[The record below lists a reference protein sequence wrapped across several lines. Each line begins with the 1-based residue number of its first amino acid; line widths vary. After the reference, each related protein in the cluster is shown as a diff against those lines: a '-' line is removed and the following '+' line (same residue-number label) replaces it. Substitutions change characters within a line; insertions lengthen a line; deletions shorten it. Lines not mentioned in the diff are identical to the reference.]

1 MTTAQRAVECA
12 SGAAPAAAAAFG
24 LLSAQ
29 PADRAPTP
37 SQPLALVLPF
47 VLPFCATL
55 ELDTLS
61 LVDRESAALCEPEW
75 RLRVLDRF
83 GALRFA
89 TCAWRKC
96 FKLRAYLQRR
106 VIEHVTARVYLMN
119 TRGETTCFPVPSG
132 RTMMC
137 SRERAIVY
145 TRCER
150 MFDLSLRINRS
161 IQEISALIGL
171 VSVDEARGLLN
182 EHINLMTSVASLRSS
197 LLFESELFQVF
208 PAPVLLDANTLLR
221 GTFRFPDDQFLAGD
235 PTVMMQVWA
244 SIDGLIFRPLAPPA
258 VVLPLSPRSPTA
270 ADEAPTLDA
279 GPTAISPPPPPL
291 APPPPPPSTADAD
304 DASAPQTYRVL
315 KLHELSGMT
324 ISIDDNTLRYR
335 LTQDEMC
342 LNALVSN
349 TYLLYLFNPLQ
360 FRPMDWSY
368 DAVLYVGDTRYALP
382 TQREGVFLNSTT
394 LALRVFLSYGR
405 VGDPKSAEERATGQQ
420 SLLQDSDDEEEEDNE
435 DDEGGVRGSESSEPL
450 EIACSGDTEVFSF
463 RLVARNR
470 VSKETREIVNKA
482 ACFTLR
488 GGSASGPA
496 ASDWSRLRNASVS
509 PIDSLP
515 PQLDAAATE
524 KPERGDD
531 PATAAHKRSTKLASS
546 LRRERHVHLPC
557 DAMICYCFDRDY
569 TLQYVEFAIG
579 FEALLH
585 QLGVSSFLAV

>member
-1 MTTAQRAVECA
+1 MHATTECA
-12 SGAAPAAAAAFG
+12 STATATTTCERLP
-24 LLSAQ
+24 LSQ
-29 PADRAPTP
+29 PQPQPLQSP
-37 SQPLALVLPF
+37 SRPPLALVLPF
-47 VLPFCATL
+47 LLPFCATP
-55 ELDTLS
+55 ELDALS
-61 LVDRESAALCEPEW
+61 LADRESAALCESEW

-89 TCAWRKC
+89 TGAWRKC
-96 FKLRAYLQRR
+96 FKLRAFLQRR
-106 VIEHVTARVYLMN
+106 VIERVTARVYLMN
-119 TRGETTCFPVPSG
+119 TRGETTCFPVPLG

-182 EHINLMTSVASLRSS
+182 EHINLMSSVASLRSS

-258 VVLPLSPRSPTA
+258 VVLPLDAQPNEEVVPSQAATA
-270 ADEAPTLDA
+270 AATEAER
-279 GPTAISPPPPPL
+279 
-291 APPPPPPSTADAD
+291 
-304 DASAPQTYRVL
+304 TYRVL

-324 ISIDDNTLRYR
+324 INIDDNTLRYR
-335 LTQDEMC
+335 LTRDEMC

-349 TYLLYLFNPLQ
+349 TYLLYLFNPLP
-360 FRPMDWSY
+360 FRPMDWTY
-368 DAVLYVGDTRYALP
+368 DAVLYVGETRYALP
-382 TQREGVFLNSTT
+382 AQREGVFLNSTT
-394 LALRVFLSYGR
+394 LAMRVFLSYGR
-405 VGDPKSAEERATGQQ
+405 MAPRGRDRRSPAVAAASDAARDSGVEQQQQQEEEA
-420 SLLQDSDDEEEEDNE
+420 QDDDEEEED
-435 DDEGGVRGSESSEPL
+435 GVRGSEGSEPL
-450 EIACSGDTEVFSF
+450 EIACSGDAQVFSF
-463 RLVARNR
+463 HLVARNR

-488 GGSASGPA
+488 PSDASTASSAS
-496 ASDWSRLRNASVS
+496 ASDWSNRRRHNASVA
-509 PIDSLP
+509 PMDALP
-515 PQLDAAATE
+515 SRLETE
-524 KPERGDD
+524 KRDD
-531 PATAAHKRSTKLASS
+531 AMPNKSPTLSSS

-557 DAMICYCFDRDY
+557 DAMICYCFDWRF
-569 TLQYVEFAIG
+569 TLQYIEFAIG

-585 QLGVSSFLAV
+585 QLGVSTFLTT